1 MLSGAPV
8 AYTCCSGLYSVFIDT
23 FELVSDGAI
32 VIGGPSGPTFA
43 GAEATC
49 PDGGVTGIAFTPGE
63 CTMTALLDGAFTGP
77 DAWSGS
83 LQLTFTGD
91 DCACP
96 GDGAPCTDLFTAVT
110 ASR

>member
-1 MLSGAPV
+1 
-8 AYTCCSGLYSVFIDT
+8 
-23 FELVSDGAI
+23 
-32 VIGGPSGPTFA
+32 
-43 GAEATC
+43 
-49 PDGGVTGIAFTPGE
+49 
-63 CTMTALLDGAFTGP
+63 MTALLDGAFTGP
-77 DAWSGS
+77 DARSGS